1 MKFTHTH
8 SKRYKHMCGE
18 SHESLIL
25 VAFLIFIFFLS
36 LLIAAVNGSSNST
49 DIKGTLTER
58 TGFTEEET
66 EQVKQMIMK
75 ITDKAAKSL
84 ENSTFTKDEALAL
97 EEEIKEALNSTQS
110 KHNV

>member
-1 MKFTHTH
+1 
-8 SKRYKHMCGE
+8 MCGK

-25 VAFLIFIFFLS
+25 AAFLIFIFFPS
-36 LLIAAVNGSSNST
+36 LPLAAVNVSSNST

-58 TGFTEEET
+58 TGFTEEKT

-84 ENSTFTKDEALAL
+84 ENSTFANEEALAL

-110 KHNV
+110 KHTE